1 MSNNASIEANA
12 QDNHHRTISP
22 AKNQRARDFMILEQS
37 TQISSSETFK
47 RIAFCII
54 THNTVNGIIH
64 KNNNCVVFASSI
76 KL

>member
-22 AKNQRARDFMILEQS
+22 AKNQRARDFMILDQS

-47 RIAFCII
+47 RIAFCNI
-54 THNTVNGIIH
+54 THSAANGITH
-64 KNNNCVVFASSI
+64 KNNNCVVFAASI

>member
-12 QDNHHRTISP
+12 QDNPHRTISP
-22 AKNQRARDFMILEQS
+22 AKNQRARDFMILDQS
-37 TQISSSETFK
+37 IRISSSETFK

-64 KNNNCVVFASSI
+64 KNNNCVVFAASI